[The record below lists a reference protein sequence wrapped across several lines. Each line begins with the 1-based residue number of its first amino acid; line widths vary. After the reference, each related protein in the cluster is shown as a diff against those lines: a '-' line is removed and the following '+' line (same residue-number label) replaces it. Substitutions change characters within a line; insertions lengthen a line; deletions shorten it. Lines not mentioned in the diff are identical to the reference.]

1 MSPTCSDAVL
11 TPEINTEVICPAPP
25 ELSTPEIQP
34 APSQDVPMQSSALQ
48 MECEEIPP
56 PVLPSVSYD
65 VPQLIMPSIPVH
77 PSSSD
82 IPSHHMSSDHDHLS
96 PSDHSGM
103 SHENGEYFIS
113 HKG

>member
-1 MSPTCSDAVL
+1 MSPTCSDAPPPL
-11 TPEINTEVICPAPP
+11 EINSEVICPAPP

-34 APSQDVPMQSSALQ
+34 APSQDVPIQSSALQ
-48 MECEEIPP
+48 MECEKIPP

-65 VPQLIMPSIPVH
+65 VPQLTMPSIPVH

-82 IPSHHMSSDHDHLS
+82 IPSHHHMSSVHEDLS

-103 SHENGEYFIS
+103 PHENW
-113 HKG
+113 

>member
-1 MSPTCSDAVL
+1 MSSATKAV
-11 TPEINTEVICPAPP
+11 
-25 ELSTPEIQP
+25 TPEIQP

-82 IPSHHMSSDHDHLS
+82 IPSHHHMSSDDEELS
-96 PSDHSGM
+96 PSDH
-103 SHENGEYFIS
+103 HENGKYFLHQSQRLTSIS
-113 HKG
+113 VFHSTKYLF